1 MDGVYLIL
9 IDFVGLLLLWT
20 PENEMSFNMKSVVTY
35 NLLNADTTH
44 VQSIPASN
52 LQQMNGIFKVLT
64 VDLQR
69 TPLVHHTEIT
79 ESATRLIALILLHR
93 NLLYLQ
99 TI

>member
-44 VQSIPASN
+44 V
-52 LQQMNGIFKVLT
+52 
-64 VDLQR
+64 
-69 TPLVHHTEIT
+69 
-79 ESATRLIALILLHR
+79 
-93 NLLYLQ
+93 
-99 TI
+99 